1 MENKRRLIDADL
13 MALEES
19 EAYMKV
25 QTSGSVSPVT
35 YEINSVVHR
44 KIQKLIA
51 SAPAVDAVEVV
62 HGRWE
67 EQYIPNGKYVAWDGF
82 YCSICGKQSAKSN
95 YCPNCGAKMD
105 GDKNA

>member
-35 YEINSVVHR
+35 YGINSVVHR
-44 KIQKLIA
+44 KIQELIA
-51 SAPAVDAVEVV
+51 SAPTVDAVEVV
-62 HGRWE
+62 RCKDCDWYRE
-67 EQYIPNGKYVAWDGF
+67 DG
-82 YCSICGKQSAKSN
+82 SICVNAHCSKSYYGCRVRQDQFCSYGERKDN
-95 YCPNCGAKMD
+95 D
-105 GDKNA
+105 